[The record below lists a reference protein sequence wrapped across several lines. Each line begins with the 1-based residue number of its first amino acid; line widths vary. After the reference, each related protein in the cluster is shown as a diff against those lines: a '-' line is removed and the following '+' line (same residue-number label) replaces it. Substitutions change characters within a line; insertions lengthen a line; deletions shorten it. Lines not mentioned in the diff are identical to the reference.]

1 MSTDNYLNTMQVLL
15 EERKE
20 LQKKLA
26 EVEKQISALQGVLQK
41 RPQGRPRGAVLPNSM
56 DSLILK
62 SLDEHINGLS
72 FSGLVC
78 NLLQKGYQTTASSED
93 FKKMVKSRISCLK
106 RKEQIWQDR
115 VSLIF
120 YKTQN

>member
-1 MSTDNYLNTMQVLL
+1 
-15 EERKE
+15 
-20 LQKKLA
+20 
-26 EVEKQISALQGVLQK
+26 
-41 RPQGRPRGAVLPNSM
+41 M

-106 RKEQIWQDR
+106 KKRTDLARSCVLNFFIKLKIEI
-115 VSLIF
+115 
-120 YKTQN
+120 